1 MPPKTIAAVAVLA
14 GALTL
19 GAGAA
24 LAAGTTGAS
33 PAKDPATVHVDQT
46 DGTDAPETSETTEAP
61 DTTET
66 TEAPDTTET
75 TEAPKVDPGDQGKD
89 GNSDRDNHGDEVSK
103 AAHDKSEPDHGRHV
117 SEAAHDRA
125 SLPNPAQH

>member
-66 TEAPDTTET
+66 TEAP
-75 TEAPKVDPGDQGKD
+75 KVDPGDQGKD

>member
-33 PAKDPATVHVDQT
+33 PVKDPATVHVDQT
-46 DGTDAPETSETTEAP
+46 DGTDAPETS
-61 DTTET
+61 ET